1 MLNIRD
7 TKVVSCTPPMLF
19 FHSVGVKGAKASGA
33 KAVAVPSLQNQRN
46 HYYIADVI
54 LYSLLDFQPEMWGLP
69 PFEDRN
75 NSLHC
80 PLILFSFI
88 ELSLFQI

>member
-75 NSLHC
+75 NSLH
-80 PLILFSFI
+80 
-88 ELSLFQI
+88 